1 MQNLK
6 YKALSIAMAVMTAA
20 SPVLSS
26 YTAFASD
33 NVADSIVVNDD
44 GTVSQTFTLGDDS
57 DDSSEEKETKF
68 LFLNLKTTGGKAIIA
83 EGRDQEQ
90 TIRLDEKQDGSE
102 YIDVYD
108 QDGLLISSENAAE
121 NAYMYVYEAEA
132 DNIVSVKA
140 EADDGYVINLYEL
153 VDDDTS
159 KPEET
164 GFDEK
169 VTSFMYPTFVDAD
182 KTITIGFEKTKTHED
197 DITVEEVKT
206 EDKKD
211 TQEDL
216 SDNLTVNDEKS
227 EDGEAGSE
235 EGKTDKAKDDLSDD
249 LTVNDTAEDA
259 EGAGENTGAEGE
271 GAEAGSENGTAEDN
285 ADAVDADD
293 KMGDLTVNDDIG
305 IDGSSSE
312 EKAVVDGEE
321 GDGNTESLED
331 EADSSATTGNEDEDE
346 LLNDSDISTELV
358 TGDEIDEEKELAAD
372 EAKSDTEDNIADEEG
387 YPSCAS
393 YVYKTEA
400 VAKKDKYFDINT
412 YSEYEDTNIEVVS
425 VDGNTDQQTWND
437 DDSFTVIYKES
448 LKDNPDYYWNKEVKF
463 VVVED
468 ADMATAKSSECD
480 NILPDWAPIGDA
492 DGVGVPELAGTV
504 LQGKTYNV
512 LVNDTSW
519 NPDVVTNGYD
529 ISRFRMST
537 TGDLGDFDVSKPG
550 SYTLRYVVSYFTLP
564 KYRWYVD
571 TTINVIDHIDGHRI
585 KVLNDSIDVR
595 MNGERL
601 EYGELYASE
610 QSNVTFT
617 VQVSNANT
625 FNEINPIVKVLNGA
639 GEENPEA
646 VNFTT
651 ADSDSGK
658 IYTYNVNLKD
668 DEYITIDDTNNI
680 CTFALGQSYFGAW
693 YPIKDNY
700 ITKDDINEIEQ
711 TYGNVNTPP
720 EDEGDIVAYASGTN
734 TKNFGT
740 IGVGQAHGANVGIG
754 AVGYR
759 TVMLGITSSGQTAIA
774 KWVSGLTNTYDAAN
788 MKHFKA
794 WLNTRQLICADC
806 TTWGEGQHAGWYAS
820 DQFPFTITATATYN
834 SSTNKLTVKLDAVGN
849 ASMSGNYQKLAGDN
863 SFTGTSGYSI
873 TIRKRLV
880 NEEWAAKFYRVR
892 LNTKFT
898 IYRYTNSAWKEQKT
912 VTLSGATRDS
922 VSVEGLQKGK
932 YKVVEE
938 TNSNGCVLNHDKY
951 IFYLNESNP
960 SWQTGDDVESGSV
973 TENVSGTYVL
983 NYTQYYHGIV
993 LKKENDEGKPLSK
1006 AYFKI
1011 EYKPNSTSS
1020 PEATWYAKTDTNGEI
1035 ILDNK
1040 HIQTNYT
1047 LPNGTKVKSSEA
1059 PLNAADD
1066 PVLPP
1071 GCLTITEVEAPDG
1084 YQLSSKSVTVSL
1096 KAVDNET
1103 RTLLYNVPTFVNTP
1117 DTGDFQLNKKIYHP
1131 SNFASKTPR
1140 LYINTQFKIYSD
1152 YDTTTKTCS
1161 GLVKTVAVSANNTD
1175 DTSYSV
1181 LVEGLKPGRYYLQE
1195 SKRNPGT
1202 VQNTNTYYFDITA
1215 GKKTS
1220 SFTNVETG
1228 NSGTAVANNPFR
1240 LTGKM
1245 FSKTDP
1251 NGRPL
1256 SGATF
1261 KVVYSPLE
1269 PEDGYNPMYTWYFK
1283 TDSNGEVLY
1292 DSDHYVSNF
1301 NGSWSDDPL
1310 KLDDGTW
1317 AIPSGSLW
1325 VTEVEAPAGYKL
1337 DTQTHSIK
1345 LTGRLDSNGVYTI
1358 PDLEAE
1364 DLTIIEYPD
1373 GWNVDLMTK
1382 KMDAADGTPLSDA
1395 VFGIYSDRNCNNLI
1409 TRLKSGRDGYTGT
1422 YRMEFD
1428 GDVNST
1434 TVYCREIK
1442 APEGY
1447 QENDTIYPLTLTK
1460 ANDNGQTRIFGENG
1474 INGLGVYDEKVSEK
1488 WRLRYRVKK
1497 VDGDGHP
1504 VEGAVFR
1511 VYNANNNPIA
1521 ELTTNADGYSDI
1533 KGVQQI
1539 EGDVDSYTLYCKETS
1554 APAGYIFDSTKRY
1567 TLTWNHSTYEA
1578 LKNRGDESGEL
1589 QTFGGDTGIVNL
1601 TPTAT
1606 PTPVITQP
1614 ATPTPSDSPT
1624 PTPTKKPT
1632 PTPSDKPTPTPTD
1645 KPTPTPSDKPTPTPT
1660 DKPTP
1665 TPTDKPTPTPS
1676 DKPTPTPS
1684 ETPTPTPTNTPTP
1697 TPTNTPTPTPTNTPT
1712 PTSTPIP
1719 TPTDEPPTPGN
1730 GYVYVKKTS
1739 RAGQDL
1745 MDLDGYSLK
1754 GGKFSVTG
1762 GGFTGTLTTEEDG
1775 ISNHLQLPNN
1785 AYQTAVA
1792 NDYEDTNRAVVD
1804 ETAIAPL
1811 SDTPDDTAYDV
1822 TDMDDVDSTSD
1833 NISDDVANTN
1843 NAISEDVDALLDADY
1858 SDSSDEVIDD
1868 IDEYTGDDEGI
1879 ANMAL
1884 NPKITSYKVTEIEAP
1899 LGHNNYGV
1907 TKSFSV
1913 TMPQD
1918 KDRVIEVQFSDDPK
1932 VLDSRMT
1939 IKKLSAKGNPI
1950 SGTIF
1955 KVEYIDDFNGN
1966 SDNVKRTW
1974 YLQSDANGI
1983 VRFDDNHVVT
1993 SLTQYRSDEFFKFNN
2008 NIVLPYYGQLRFT
2021 EVSTPASYVLNS
2033 EPFVVNLAD
2042 AQNGSTVDLSKTVY
2056 NDLEPAKVQLTKYKD
2071 DGSPLAGVEFE
2082 LKFVKESETATN
2094 NKSENFSRLLNVGET
2109 ATATTDA
2116 DGKIT
2121 WENLDQGDYEIRE
2134 TKTVDGCAL
2143 LTDVIKVTLPLQL
2156 TKDEA
2161 DSYGNVNKDL
2171 AKEDT
2176 NYTQKWFF
2184 FDCKYE
2190 IKNNQVFLMPMT
2202 GSDGTW
2208 MYGFVGFAAIA
2219 FTGCLYLLL
2228 DEKKKNKRKHRRKRR

>member
-26 YTAFASD
+26 YTAYASD
-33 NVADSIVVNDD
+33 EVADSIVVNDD
-44 GTVSQTFTLGDDS
+44 GTVSQTFTLGDDN

-83 EGRDQEQ
+83 EGKDQEQ

-169 VTSFMYPTFVDAD
+169 VTSFMYPTFVNAD
-182 KTITIGFEKTKTHED
+182 KTITIGFEKTETPED

-216 SDNLTVNDEKS
+216 ADDLTVNDEKS
-227 EDGEAGSE
+227 EDGKADGEKD
-235 EGKTDKAKDDLSDD
+235 KTENDLSGD
-249 LTVNDTAEDA
+249 LTVNDTVEDVDKAADAEDTET
-259 EGAGENTGAEGE
+259 EGT
-271 GAEAGSENGTAEDN
+271 EAGSETAED
-285 ADAVDADD
+285 DADADD

-305 IDGSSSE
+305 IDGSSGE
-312 EKAVVDGEE
+312 EKAAVDGEE
-321 GDGNTESLED
+321 GDELENGEAGTVDSEDKNESVVLDGETSFID
-331 EADSSATTGNEDEDE
+331 DNGNE
-346 LLNDSDISTELV
+346 ISTELV
-358 TGDEIDEEKELAAD
+358 TGQEIDEAAETAAD
-372 EAKSDTEDNIADEEG
+372 EDYYETENAVPTREG
-387 YPSCAS
+387 YP
-393 YVYKTEA
+393 
-400 VAKKDKYFDINT
+400 DG
-412 YSEYEDTNIEVVS
+412 YSEVLSTETVAQKDTYFTAESYHKYDNTTVTVISADEFNPETWTDGDTFEIQYKEVM
-425 VDGNTDQQTWND
+425 ND
-437 DDSFTVIYKES
+437 D
-448 LKDNPDYYWNKEVKF
+448 PDYFWYDDVTY

-468 ADMATAKSSECD
+468 PEKATVKSAECD
-480 NILPDWAPIGDA
+480 KIIPDWVPDNS
-492 DGVGVPELAGTV
+492 VLGVPKLAGTV
-504 LQGKTYNV
+504 IPGLTYTV
-512 LVNDTSW
+512 QKDDQTWSLGSVA
-519 NPDVVTNGYD
+519 NGYD
-529 ISRFRMST
+529 TGRFRT
-537 TGDLGDFDVSKPG
+537 TVEDDGGFDISKTG
-550 SYTLRYVVSYFTLP
+550 SYTVRYQVSYFLLKEYT
-564 KYRWYVD
+564 WYVD
-571 TTINVIDHIDGHRI
+571 TTINVVDEISTNSRI
-585 KVLNDSIDVR
+585 EVLNDSLKVTS
-595 MNGERL
+595 NGQL
-601 EYGELYASE
+601 IEYGQLFQTKESE
-610 QSNVTFT
+610 VTFT
-617 VQVSNANT
+617 VEAQ
-625 FNEINPIVKVLNGA
+625 NEIMYNEIAPVVKIMNADGEAKDILPISESNG
-639 GEENPEA
+639 
-646 VNFTT
+646 
-651 ADSDSGK
+651 
-658 IYTYNVNLKD
+658 IYTYTITNLSD
-668 DEYITIDDTNNI
+668 GDVVTIDDTANS
-680 CTFALGQSYFGAW
+680 CTFLMGKGYSGAW
-693 YPIKDNY
+693 KNVTEVDVNKDN
-700 ITKDDINEIEQ
+700 ISDIEELLHTVNKSDVEDIS
-711 TYGNVNTPP
+711 TY
-720 EDEGDIVAYASGTN
+720 AASS
-734 TKNFGT
+734 KSF
-740 IGVGQAHGANVGIG
+740 G
-754 AVGYR
+754 AVGVGYDVTSEASNAYNGGGHINGVSVKINSTGR
-759 TVMLGITSSGQTAIA
+759 TNIYN
-774 KWVSGLTNTYDAAN
+774 WVKGLSNTYDSATLAR
-788 MKHFKA
+788 FKT
-794 WLNTRQLICADC
+794 WLSDLEIDAGCVSSSNQ
-806 TTWGEGQHAGWYAS
+806 AGWHDKNDYAWY
-820 DQFPFTITATATYN
+820 ITGKADYDT
-834 SSTNKLTVKLDAVGN
+834 STKKLTVTLTADGNTYQTDNYQHLQGDDSFTGAAGSCTITINKRMTNQDWCSRWYRISMTAQFSLYNSKGTKIKTISLKNSDTDVTAKTAKITGLDPGKYTLKETYACRGCVINETTYPITLSKTNPNWSPSKSTEKTGI
-849 ASMSGNYQKLAGDN
+849 SGNY
-863 SFTGTSGYSI
+863 I
-873 TIRKRLV
+873 
-880 NEEWAAKFYRVR
+880 
-892 LNTKFT
+892 
-898 IYRYTNSAWKEQKT
+898 
-912 VTLSGATRDS
+912 
-922 VSVEGLQKGK
+922 
-932 YKVVEE
+932 
-938 TNSNGCVLNHDKY
+938 
-951 IFYLNESNP
+951 
-960 SWQTGDDVESGSV
+960 
-973 TENVSGTYVL
+973 L
-983 NYTQYYHGIV
+983 NYNYYYAGIV
-993 LKKENDEGKPLSK
+993 LKKLDGSTNEPLAG

-1011 EYKPNSTSS
+1011 EYKPNSTS
-1020 PEATWYAKTDTNGEI
+1020 PAEATWYARTDSNGEI

-1040 HIQTNYT
+1040 HIYSSYT
-1047 LPNGTKVKSSEA
+1047 LPNGKTVSSDKA
-1059 PLNAADD
+1059 PLNAAGDA
-1066 PVLPP
+1066 VLPI

-1084 YQLSSKSVTVSL
+1084 YKLDKTPVTVGL
-1096 KAVDNET
+1096 KAVNDTT
-1103 RTLLYNVPTFVNTP
+1103 RVLTYNVPTFKNTP
-1117 DTGDFQLNKKIYHP
+1117 GTGDFQLNKKIYHP

-1152 YDTTTKTCS
+1152 YDTATKTCS

-1181 LVEGLKPGRYYLQE
+1181 MVEGLKPGRYYLQE

-1202 VQNTNTYYFDITA
+1202 VQNTNTYYFDIIA
-1215 GKKTS
+1215 GKTINK
-1220 SFTNVETG
+1220 FTNVETG

-1269 PEDGYNPMYTWYFK
+1269 PEDGYNPMYTWYFE

-1292 DSDHYVSNF
+1292 DSNHYVSNF

-1325 VTEVEAPAGYKL
+1325 VTEVKAPAGYKI

-1409 TRLKSGRDGYTGT
+1409 ARLKSGRDGYTGT

-1428 GDVNST
+1428 GGVNST
-1434 TVYCREIK
+1434 TVYCREIE

-1447 QENDTIYPLTLTK
+1447 QRNDTIYHLTLTK
-1460 ANDNGQTRIFGENG
+1460 ANDDGQTRIFGENG
-1474 INGLGVYDEKVSEK
+1474 INGLGVYDEKVSERWK
-1488 WRLRYRVKK
+1488 LRYRVKK
-1497 VDGDGHP
+1497 VDGDGKP
-1504 VEGAVFR
+1504 VEGVVFR
-1511 VYNANNNPIA
+1511 VYN
-1521 ELTTNADGYSDI
+1521 ESGDMVDGLTTNANGYSDI
-1533 KGVQQI
+1533 KLIKDI
-1539 EGDVDSYTLYCKETS
+1539 ESSVDSYTLYCKEYR
-1554 APAGYIFDSTKRY
+1554 APAGYIFDSTKKY
-1567 TLTWNHSTYEA
+1567 TLTWNRSTYDA

-1589 QTFGGDTGIVNL
+1589 QTFGGDKGIVNL

-1606 PTPVITQP
+1606 PTPIITQP
-1614 ATPTPSDSPT
+1614 VTPPPSNTPT
-1624 PTPTKKPT
+1624 PTPT
-1632 PTPSDKPTPTPTD
+1632 S
-1645 KPTPTPSDKPTPTPT
+1645 
-1660 DKPTP
+1660 
-1665 TPTDKPTPTPS
+1665 
-1676 DKPTPTPS
+1676 
-1684 ETPTPTPTNTPTP
+1684 TPTPTPTNTPTP
-1697 TPTNTPTPTPTNTPT
+1697 TPTSTPTPTPTNTPT
-1712 PTSTPIP
+1712 PTP
-1719 TPTDEPPTPGN
+1719 TPTDEPPAPGT

-1785 AYQTAVA
+1785 AYQAAVA
-1792 NDYEDTNRAVVD
+1792 NDYEDTGRAVVD
-1804 ETAIAPL
+1804 ETTIAPL
-1811 SDTPDDTAYDV
+1811 DDAIATDEASDETAY
-1822 TDMDDVDSTSD
+1822 TDMEDVDTTSD
-1833 NISDDVANTN
+1833 NISDDVVNTN

-1858 SDSSDEVIDD
+1858 SDSSDEVIDN

-2056 NDLEPAKVQLTKYKD
+2056 NDLEPVKVQLTKYKD

-2082 LKFVKESETATN
+2082 LKFVKESESVTK
-2094 NKSENFSRLLNVGET
+2094 NKSESFSRLLNVGET
-2109 ATATTDA
+2109 TTATTDA

-2143 LTDVIKVTLPLQL
+2143 LTDVIKITLPLQL

-2176 NYTQKWFF
+2176 NYTKKWYF

>member
-26 YTAFASD
+26 YTAYASD
-33 NVADSIVVNDD
+33 NVADNIVVNDD
-44 GTVSQTFTLGDDS
+44 GTVSQTFNLEDNN

-68 LFLNLKTTGGKAIIA
+68 LFLNLKTTGGKAIIS
-83 EGRDQEQ
+83 EGKDQEQ

-108 QDGLLISSENAAE
+108 QNGLLISSENAAE

-182 KTITIGFEKTKTHED
+182 KTITIGFEKTETPED

-216 SDNLTVNDEKS
+216 ADDLTVNDEKS
-227 EDGEAGSE
+227 EDGETDGE
-235 EGKTDKAKDDLSDD
+235 EDKTENDLSGD
-249 LTVNDTAEDA
+249 LTVNDTVEDVDKTADA
-259 EGAGENTGAEGE
+259 EGTGTETEGT
-271 GAEAGSENGTAEDN
+271 EAGSETAED
-285 ADAVDADD
+285 DADADD

-312 EKAVVDGEE
+312 DKAVVDGEE
-321 GDGNTESLED
+321 GDGTTESIEEETD
-331 EADSSATTGNEDEDE
+331 PSVTTSNEGENEDE
-346 LLNDSDISTELV
+346 LLNDSNISTELV

-372 EAKSDTEDNIADEEG
+372 EAKSDTEGDIADEEG

-393 YVYKTEA
+393 YIYKTEA

-412 YSEYEDTNIEVVS
+412 YSEYENTNIEVVS

-437 DDSFTVIYKES
+437 DDSFTVVYKES

-571 TTINVIDHIDGHRI
+571 TTINVVDHLDGH
-585 KVLNDSIDVR
+585 S
-595 MNGERL
+595 
-601 EYGELYASE
+601 
-610 QSNVTFT
+610 
-617 VQVSNANT
+617 
-625 FNEINPIVKVLNGA
+625 
-639 GEENPEA
+639 
-646 VNFTT
+646 
-651 ADSDSGK
+651 
-658 IYTYNVNLKD
+658 
-668 DEYITIDDTNNI
+668 
-680 CTFALGQSYFGAW
+680 
-693 YPIKDNY
+693 
-700 ITKDDINEIEQ
+700 
-711 TYGNVNTPP
+711 
-720 EDEGDIVAYASGTN
+720 
-734 TKNFGT
+734 
-740 IGVGQAHGANVGIG
+740 
-754 AVGYR
+754 
-759 TVMLGITSSGQTAIA
+759 VM
-774 KWVSGLTNTYDAAN
+774 
-788 MKHFKA
+788 
-794 WLNTRQLICADC
+794 
-806 TTWGEGQHAGWYAS
+806 
-820 DQFPFTITATATYN
+820 
-834 SSTNKLTVKLDAVGN
+834 
-849 ASMSGNYQKLAGDN
+849 
-863 SFTGTSGYSI
+863 
-873 TIRKRLV
+873 
-880 NEEWAAKFYRVR
+880 
-892 LNTKFT
+892 
-898 IYRYTNSAWKEQKT
+898 
-912 VTLSGATRDS
+912 
-922 VSVEGLQKGK
+922 
-932 YKVVEE
+932 
-938 TNSNGCVLNHDKY
+938 
-951 IFYLNESNP
+951 
-960 SWQTGDDVESGSV
+960 
-973 TENVSGTYVL
+973 
-983 NYTQYYHGIV
+983 
-993 LKKENDEGKPLSK
+993 
-1006 AYFKI
+1006 
-1011 EYKPNSTSS
+1011 
-1020 PEATWYAKTDTNGEI
+1020 
-1035 ILDNK
+1035 
-1040 HIQTNYT
+1040 
-1047 LPNGTKVKSSEA
+1047 
-1059 PLNAADD
+1059 
-1066 PVLPP
+1066 
-1071 GCLTITEVEAPDG
+1071 
-1084 YQLSSKSVTVSL
+1084 
-1096 KAVDNET
+1096 
-1103 RTLLYNVPTFVNTP
+1103 
-1117 DTGDFQLNKKIYHP
+1117 
-1131 SNFASKTPR
+1131 
-1140 LYINTQFKIYSD
+1140 
-1152 YDTTTKTCS
+1152 
-1161 GLVKTVAVSANNTD
+1161 
-1175 DTSYSV
+1175 
-1181 LVEGLKPGRYYLQE
+1181 VEGLKPGRYYLQE

-1202 VQNTNTYYFDITA
+1202 VQNTNTYYFDIIA
-1215 GKKTS
+1215 GKTINK
-1220 SFTNVETG
+1220 FTNVETG

-1269 PEDGYNPMYTWYFK
+1269 PEDGYNPMYTWYFE

-1292 DSDHYVSNF
+1292 DSNHYVSNF

-1325 VTEVEAPAGYKL
+1325 VTEVKAPAGYKI

-1409 TRLKSGRDGYTGT
+1409 ARLKSDIDGYTGT

-1428 GDVNST
+1428 GGVNST

-1447 QENDTIYPLTLTK
+1447 QRNDTIYHLTLTK
-1460 ANDNGQTRIFGENG
+1460 ANDDGQTRMFGENG

-1488 WRLRYRVKK
+1488 WKLRYRVKK
-1497 VDGDGHP
+1497 VDGNGKP
-1504 VEGAVFR
+1504 IEGVVFD
-1511 VYNANNNPIA
+1511 VYDNSDCVKPIA
-1521 ELTTNADGYSDI
+1521 TLETNSNGYSDI
-1533 KGVQQI
+1533 ELIKDI
-1539 EGDVDSYTLYCKETS
+1539 ETSIDSYTLYCKEYS
-1554 APAGYIFDSTKRY
+1554 APAGYIFDSTKKY
-1567 TLTWNHSTYEA
+1567 TLTWNRSTYDA

-1589 QTFGGDTGIVNL
+1589 QTFGGDKGIVNL

-1606 PTPVITQP
+1606 PTPIITQP
-1614 ATPTPSDSPT
+1614 VTPSPSNTPT
-1624 PTPTKKPT
+1624 PTPT
-1632 PTPSDKPTPTPTD
+1632 S
-1645 KPTPTPSDKPTPTPT
+1645 
-1660 DKPTP
+1660 
-1665 TPTDKPTPTPS
+1665 
-1676 DKPTPTPS
+1676 
-1684 ETPTPTPTNTPTP
+1684 TPTPTPTNTPTP
-1697 TPTNTPTPTPTNTPT
+1697 TPTNTPTPTPT
-1712 PTSTPIP
+1712 PIP
-1719 TPTDEPPTPGN
+1719 TPTDEPPTPGT

-1762 GGFTGTLTTEEDG
+1762 GGFTGTLTTEENG

-1792 NDYEDTNRAVVD
+1792 NDYEDTGRAVVD
-1804 ETAIAPL
+1804 ETTIAPL
-1811 SDTPDDTAYDV
+1811 DDAIATDETSDETAY
-1822 TDMDDVDSTSD
+1822 TDMEDVDTTSD
-1833 NISDDVANTN
+1833 SISDDVVNTN
-1843 NAISEDVDALLDADY
+1843 NTISEDVDALLDTDY
-1858 SDSSDEVIDD
+1858 SDSSDEVIDN

-2082 LKFVKESETATN
+2082 LKFVKESETATK
-2094 NKSENFSRLLNVGET
+2094 NKSESFSRLLNVGET

-2143 LTDVIKVTLPLQL
+2143 LTDVIKITLPLQL

-2176 NYTQKWFF
+2176 NYTKKWYF

-2208 MYGFVGFAAIA
+2208 MYGFVGFVAIA

-2228 DEKKKNKRKHRRKRR
+2228 GEKKKNKRKHRRKRK